1 MLLWWCAHVVL
12 NRAGACSPIKIEKW
26 TNDRMSMMWKSRAF
40 ELEPLVE
47 THYSLVVI
55 YQVASLQ
62 QHSPALPQAHRVSL
76 SELPL
81 HSRALEGPHRPSG
94 GAYGLT
100 EPPDSS

>member
-62 QHSPALPQAHRVSL
+62 QHPPRTAPGPQGV
-76 SELPL
+76 
-81 HSRALEGPHRPSG
+81 
-94 GAYGLT
+94 T
-100 EPPDSS
+100 